1 MLAFLF
7 PGQGSQ
13 FSGMGK
19 SLAQGFPL
27 ARQVFEEADEV
38 LGRRISDACFGAA
51 EDLNLTVN
59 AQPAI
64 LATSVAA
71 YRVLTEETGLHPT
84 VVAGHSLGEISALT
98 CVGAID
104 FATALKLAHA
114 RATAMQDAMAPGEG
128 SMLAVMALPLEEVNT
143 ICDRARE
150 GDVLEISNYN
160 GSRQFVFSGQRDA
173 VARAEALAIDAGG
186 VARLLKVSAPFH
198 CSLMEP
204 AAAAM
209 SDYLSRVEFRQP
221 AIPVL
226 DTASGRVIRG
236 SESTG
241 SRLARQVR
249 APVRW
254 DEVMQTLVSLQLNR
268 CIEVGPGRRLCSLLR
283 HDAPQITAL
292 AFGEADD
299 LGPIL
304 AASPEMPAAAR
315 PLGHW
320 KLDSHGNSFNAA
332 EMAAVWAGQQQ
343 AEAVDETRWIPGAV
357 GSWMRRFG
365 PLAVVTPEKTLE
377 VLDPEHWFA
386 RADGGFVRRDLSCIM
401 SPDGP
406 TEHLVPDEWS
416 ISEEA
421 VMTRNDGTRTIWPDG
436 MEWRFDD

>member
-19 SLAQGFPL
+19 SLAQQFPL
-27 ARQVFEEADEV
+27 ARRVFEEADEV
-38 LGRRISDACFGAA
+38 LGRRVSDACFGNA
-51 EDLNLTVN
+51 EDLDLTVN

-64 LATSVAA
+64 LAASVAA

-104 FATALKLAHA
+104 FATALELVHV
-114 RATAMQDAMAPGEG
+114 RATVMQDAVAPSEG
-128 SMLAVMALPLEEVNT
+128 AMLAVMALPLEEVNA

-160 GSRQFVFSGQRDA
+160 GFHQFVVSGHRDA
-173 VARAEALAIDAGG
+173 VARAEAMAIDAGG
-186 VARLLKVSAPFH
+186 VARPLEVSAPFH
-198 CSLMEP
+198 CSLMES

-209 SDYLSRVEFRQP
+209 GEYLSRVEFRQP
-221 AIPVL
+221 AIPFL
-226 DTASGRVIRG
+226 DMASGRILRD

-241 SRLARQVR
+241 LRLARQVR
-249 APVRW
+249 TPVRW
-254 DEVMQTLVSLQLNR
+254 DAVMHTLVSLQIDR
-268 CIEVGPGRRLCSLLR
+268 CIEVGPGRGLCSLLR
-283 HDAPQITAL
+283 HDAPQIAAL

-304 AASPEMPAAAR
+304 SALSEAPTAAR

-320 KLDSHGNSFNAA
+320 QLDSHGNSFNAA
-332 EMAAVWAGQQQ
+332 EMAVVWAGQQH
-343 AEAVDETRWIPGAV
+343 AEGVDGTRWIPGTT

-365 PLAVVTPEKTLE
+365 HLAVVTPERTLE

-386 RADGGFVRRDLSCIM
+386 RADGAFVRRDLSCIM
-401 SPDGP
+401 LPDGSI
-406 TEHLVPDEWS
+406 EHLVPDEWS
-416 ISEEA
+416 ISDEA
-421 VMTRNDGTRTIWPDG
+421 VMTRKDGTRTLWPDG
-436 MEWRFDD
+436 LEWRFDN